1 MKPVP
6 SISRRAA
13 TAAVC
18 LAALAL
24 ALPVSA
30 QTQSAWPNKPV
41 RIVVP
46 FAPGGTTDLLARAL
60 APEFSKAFGQQFVVE
75 NRAGAGGNI
84 GTDAVAKAAPDGYL
98 FGITTDTLFTVNPL
112 VYRKLPFDPWGDIRP
127 VTLLGSFSQMMVCHA
142 ALPAKTLAELL
153 QLAKREKLSYASG
166 GPGVPGHLA
175 AELLFSITGASML
188 HVPYKGPA
196 AATADVMG
204 GQVNCGFLATPT
216 VLPHVKSG
224 KLTGLAVSTAKRSPL
239 APDIPAAAEAGAPG
253 FDAPFYLVLFT
264 QKGTP
269 VDITA
274 LMNREV
280 AKALGDPTLKERA
293 AALDIVTLGGSPE
306 EASRVLKAAAAKWAP
321 VVQRI
326 GLKLD

>member
-1 MKPVP
+1 VLGVVALC
-6 SISRRAA
+6 AA
-13 TAAVC
+13 FAAG
-18 LAALAL
+18 
-24 ALPVSA
+24 A
-30 QTQSAWPNKPV
+30 QSWPAKPV
-41 RIVVP
+41 RMLITFP
-46 FAPGGTTDLLARAL
+46 PGGPSEILTRLVNEQLQAAL
-60 APEFSKAFGQQFVVE
+60 KQPFVVE

-84 GTDAVAKAAPDGYL
+84 GADAVAKAAPDGYL

-112 VYRKLPFDPWGDIRP
+112 VYRRIPFDPWRDIRP
-127 VTLLGSFSQMMVCHA
+127 VTLLGSFSQMMVCNA
-142 ALPAKTLAELL
+142 AVPAKTLAELL
-153 QLAKREKLSYASG
+153 ALARREKLSYASG

-175 AELLFSITGASML
+175 AELLLSMTGASML

-224 KLTGLAVSTAKRSPL
+224 RLTGLAVSTAKRSPL

-264 QKGTP
+264 QQGTP
-269 VDITA
+269 SEITA

-280 AKALGDPTLKERA
+280 SKALADPEVSKRA

-306 EASRVLKAAAAKWAP
+306 EATRVLKAAAAKWAP

>member
-1 MKPVP
+1 MPRILLGV
-6 SISRRAA
+6 
-13 TAAVC
+13 
-18 LAALAL
+18 AALCA
-24 ALPVSA
+24 AFAAGA
-30 QTQSAWPNKPV
+30 QTWPAKPV
-41 RIVVP
+41 RMLITFP
-46 FAPGGTTDLLARAL
+46 PGGPSEILTRLVNERLQAAL
-60 APEFSKAFGQQFVVE
+60 KQPFVVE

-84 GTDAVAKAAPDGYL
+84 GADAVAKAAPDGYL

-112 VYRKLPFDPWGDIRP
+112 VYRRMPFDPWGDIRP
-127 VTLLGSFSQMMVCHA
+127 VTLLGSFSQMMVCNA
-142 ALPAKTLAELL
+142 AVPAKTLAELL
-153 QLAKREKLSYASG
+153 ELAKREKLSYASG

-175 AELLFSITGASML
+175 AELLLSMTGASML

-269 VDITA
+269 AGITA

-280 AKALGDPTLKERA
+280 SKALGDPALKERA

-306 EASRVLKAAAAKWAP
+306 EATRVLKAAAAKWAP